1 MGERFLAIALKEF
14 SLEPSTAKQRG
25 AVETLLRLVNNIQ
38 AHPDDPKYQQVRL
51 ENDYLTRTL
60 LDIRGSRTA
69 LRGIGFTIDENHE
82 FYKYNGQPLDT
93 CAGFLQAFHGE
104 LVRKAADDAAKG
116 KVQNDGGST
125 PDGSNQPGDNPR
137 GFGIQVG
144 QGRSDSSK
152 AYKRRT
158 GPTNSDG
165 FKRFKDGVEG
175 LKARWAELEFVLRSP
190 ITCESTLVESQT
202 KVEAASKFLADLE
215 STAEE
220 VDLLQGI
227 ILQSIV
233 GDGQGHG
240 GEGSALVGKID
251 SARVEQLKSGS
262 AALRTLLRLKISDD
276 ADLDTARRS
285 VMDMNDFFRL
295 LASHADAEGTSAYDM
310 LRALAI

>member
-60 LDIRGSRTA
+60 LHIRGSRTA

-104 LVRKAADDAAKG
+104 LVRKTADNAAKG
-116 KVQNDGGST
+116 NAQNDGS
-125 PDGSNQPGDNPR
+125 DKPGDNPR

-144 QGRSDSSK
+144 QDRSDSSK

-165 FKRFKDGVEG
+165 FKRFKDGAEG

-190 ITCESTLVESQT
+190 ITSESTLEESQT
-202 KVEAASKFLADLE
+202 KVEAASKFLSDLE
-215 STAEE
+215 ATAEE

-240 GEGSALVGKID
+240 GEGSALAGKID

-262 AALRTLLRLKISDD
+262 VALRTLLRLKISDD

-285 VMDMNDFFRL
+285 VMDMIDFFRL
-295 LASHADAEGTSAYDM
+295 LASHATAEGTSAYDM
-310 LRALAI
+310 LRTLAI